1 MANLVKFLSGSKA
14 AYSGLTAFDES
25 TLYFIKDTQEL
36 YKGNLAIGNNHIT
49 GTAGNIVA
57 VGADGQGL
65 SATPYK
71 VVNELPDGTSA
82 SASVPTVALVTKMIG
97 DVTIGAVTGATAEGD
112 SYISISATK
121 SAPESP
127 VIEIV
132 VSANTGDVASDSVA
146 AGLVADAKNV
156 HDYIDTVSGN
166 LDVTFETPAEPSEGY
181 LKTYKITKGT
191 GSTAETLTIDIPK
204 DFLVKSATIKE
215 CETKDVPVTGLVPG
229 EKYLDLEI
237 NVKDGEEEESHIY
250 IPVKELGVE
259 YGAGEHIEITTT
271 GSNATINVTGI
282 TTDGTGITEDSN
294 DLTEGKAVY
303 EFVKSEI
310 ISGVTIAGNDYIEVN
325 AELYGQDLAL
335 SAMPIV
341 ASSGADIESADADT
355 YKLASDYAVKEYV
368 DAKTQAHSAYTTITI
383 NGDNGTTS
391 SQSASTSASTATV
404 TFGAAS
410 AATTGSFIGV
420 TVDSANKV
428 TTTVNVATT
437 AAEVS
442 GATADNLIST
452 LAVQELMTW
461 GTIPEPT
468 IPEPTED

>member
-1 MANLVKFLSGSKA
+1 MANLVKFLSGTKA
-14 AYSGLTAFDES
+14 AYNALGLSADVS
-25 TLYFIKDTQEL
+25 TLYFIDDTHEL
-36 YKGNLAIGNNHIT
+36 YKGTMPIGNNHIS
-49 GTAGNIVA
+49 GTAENIVA

-97 DVTIGAVTGATAEGD
+97 DVTSGAVTGATAEGD

-121 SAPESP
+121 SDETSP

-146 AGLVADAKNV
+146 TGLVADAKNV

-166 LDVTFETPAEPSEGY
+166 LNVTFETPATPSEGY

-191 GSTAETLTIDIPK
+191 GATAETLTIDIPK
-204 DFLVKSATIKE
+204 DFLVKSASV
-215 CETKDVPVTGLVPG
+215 ETCTEDGKPIPGLVSG
-229 EKYLDLEI
+229 DKYLDLVI
-237 NVKDGEEEESHIY
+237 NVKEGSAADEHLY
-250 IPVKELGVE
+250 IPVKDFGVD
-259 YGAGEHIEITTT
+259 YKAGEHIAITTT
-271 GSNATINVTGI
+271 GSNGTIEVSGI
-282 TTDGTGITEDSN
+282 TKEGTGITSAST

-303 EFVKSEI
+303 EFVESEI
-310 ISGVTIAGNDYIEVN
+310 ITGVTFSGNDYIEVN
-325 AELYGQDLAL
+325 AKLDGQVLAL

-341 ASSGADIESADADT
+341 ASESGDIESAT
-355 YKLASDYAVKEYV
+355 TGTHKLASDYAVKEYV
-368 DAKTQAHSAYTTITI
+368 DTKTQAHSAYTTITI
-383 NGDNGTTS
+383 NGDNDTTS

-410 AATTGSFIGV
+410 AATAGSFIGV
-420 TVDSANKV
+420 TVDSDNKV

-437 AAEVS
+437 VAEVS
-442 GATADNLIST
+442 GATTDNLIST
-452 LAVQELMTW
+452 LAVQQLMTW
-461 GTIPEPT
+461 GTIPGSE
-468 IPEPTED
+468 E